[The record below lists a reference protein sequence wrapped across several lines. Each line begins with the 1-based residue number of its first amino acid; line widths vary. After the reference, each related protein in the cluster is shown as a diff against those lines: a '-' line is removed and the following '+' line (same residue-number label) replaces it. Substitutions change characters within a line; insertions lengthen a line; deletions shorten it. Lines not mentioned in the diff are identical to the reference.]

1 MIGQLNKM
9 TWKNKSK
16 IIRDKLKDK
25 IINDIPK
32 RFETKI
38 EKKKHNGRTIK
49 NRIIRDTRA
58 LFEQEK
64 EKDYYEPKRG
74 SNLMA
79 IKIETYHLMNI
90 LI

>member
-32 RFETKI
+32 RFETN
-38 EKKKHNGRTIK
+38 E
-49 NRIIRDTRA
+49 
-58 LFEQEK
+58 EK
-64 EKDYYEPKRG
+64 EERKK
-74 SNLMA
+74 
-79 IKIETYHLMNI
+79 ET
-90 LI
+90 

>member
-1 MIGQLNKM
+1 MIFQNV
-9 TWKNKSK
+9 
-16 IIRDKLKDK
+16 LKQRK
-25 IINDIPK
+25 K
-32 RFETKI
+32 KKI

-74 SNLMA
+74 SNLTA